1 MSRTLLTI
9 VIYFTVI
16 FFCAGAEDAV
26 IGQASGD
33 ERVKVC
39 KATPDKGLHV
49 KIVSVKKATSKK
61 PFVIDV
67 HVVLDDRTFETESM
81 AKVAKYIRDR
91 YCEETNISIVF
102 FDNES
107 DAKESE
113 LVSDYLLGKRPF
125 YGIRG
130 FYSFERTRNKGDLS
144 YSSKHGNSPYEIK
157 FSSP

>member
-1 MSRTLLTI
+1 MGKTLLTI

-16 FFCAGAEDAV
+16 FFCAGAEEAV
-26 IGQASGD
+26 IGQTSGD
-33 ERVKVC
+33 EGVRVC
-39 KATPDKGLHV
+39 QATPAKGLHV
-49 KIVSVKKATSKK
+49 NIMSVKKATSRK

-67 HVVLDDRTFETESM
+67 HVVLDDGTFETESM
-81 AKVAKYIRDR
+81 TKVAKYIRDR

-107 DAKESE
+107 DAKEPE

-130 FYSFERTRNKGDLS
+130 FYSFERSSNKGELS
-144 YSSKHGNSPYEIK
+144 YSSKHGSSPYETK
-157 FSSP
+157 LTTP